1 MDGWI
6 KISRSI
12 TDHWIFSNAVY
23 FKWWIDLLLM
33 ANIKD
38 NDVLVGAQVVKLK
51 RGQMIASLNFLA
63 TRWSV
68 NKFRVRRF
76 LKLLES
82 ERMIETICNKKAQ
95 QITICNYASY
105 QDVRNDDATMTQP
118 PCNDD
123 ATMTQPNIRK
133 KEGKKER
140 NNNKEK
146 NKKEIDPPSSP
157 QGEIPQKLS
166 ELILPEYSLPME
178 EWLEYKR
185 QKRQTYKNDKSIAQC
200 YKKLFKMSGG
210 DPVEAM
216 EIIHEAMANNWAGF
230 FPLKDK
236 RSNINNH
243 GNNERGVDA
252 QQARREQYERS
263 IKEYV
268 ARQLASLANEAQ
280 ECG

>member
-146 NKKEIDPPSSP
+146 NKKEIDNSTP
-157 QGEIPQKLS
+157 QVNISKKLS
-166 ELILPEYSLPME
+166 EIILPEFAPAME
-178 EWLEYKR
+178 EWLQYKR
-185 QKRQTYKNDKSIAQC
+185 QRKESYKSDKSIEQC
-200 YKKLFKMSGG
+200 YKNLVKLSG
-210 DPVEAM
+210 DNPDIAM
-216 EIIHEAMANNWAGF
+216 EIVHQSMANNWQGLF
-230 FPLKDK
+230 ELKQKKPSKYGYTDDNATAERNK
-236 RSNINNH
+236 RTEAVKQHIAYLLAT
-243 GNNERGVDA
+243 NEEPKQG
-252 QQARREQYERS
+252 
-263 IKEYV
+263 
-268 ARQLASLANEAQ
+268 
-280 ECG
+280 

>member
-23 FKWWIDLLLM
+23 FKWWIDMLLM

-133 KEGKKER
+133 KEGKTSTPLH
-140 NNNKEK
+140 
-146 NKKEIDPPSSP
+146 PPRGKFLRSCRSLFFLS
-157 QGEIPQKLS
+157 IPCR
-166 ELILPEYSLPME
+166 
-178 EWLEYKR
+178 WR
-185 QKRQTYKNDKSIAQC
+185 
-200 YKKLFKMSGG
+200 SGWSTS
-210 DPVEAM
+210 A
-216 EIIHEAMANNWAGF
+216 
-230 FPLKDK
+230 
-236 RSNINNH
+236 RS
-243 GNNERGVDA
+243 G
-252 QQARREQYERS
+252 RRTRTTS
-263 IKEYV
+263 
-268 ARQLASLANEAQ
+268 R
-280 ECG
+280 